1 MNHATDKAQHAPV
14 LNPES
19 FQRLLAA
26 AYLLQ
31 EHIDRRPSIR
41 APLLGTSQA
50 SSFLAEKII
59 QKRTPAVMIRDRIRD
74 RQLEAGQPDAIAG
87 NQTARER
94 SYLAGLV
101 PFVRSAVPL
110 RMTVLLR
117 KPIYWRTVETV
128 AIAIVFCLM
137 TGLSILRLSAVPDR
151 TFLASEALEKQDNL
165 QPMRAAEAIS
175 ELSQTVAPLN
185 SHESPR
191 GDETGMVAEDIVI
204 RHQKGAVNV
213 PGKPGLRLTSGRD
226 TNIFSADTVVQYGS
240 DVTMWL
246 RKPERTTLNRRGH

>member
-1 MNHATDKAQHAPV
+1 VNHATDKAQHAPV

-165 QPMRAAEAIS
+165 QPMRAGKRFRNCLRLSHLSTLTNRPAETRRVWS
-175 ELSQTVAPLN
+175 PKTSLSVTKKELSMYLA
-185 SHESPR
+185 SR
-191 GDETGMVAEDIVI
+191 AFG
-204 RHQKGAVNV
+204 
-213 PGKPGLRLTSGRD
+213 
-226 TNIFSADTVVQYGS
+226 
-240 DVTMWL
+240 
-246 RKPERTTLNRRGH
+246 